1 MFSHFSDAVPDEELQ
16 SPRLYVSYQS
26 LLQTEIALQ
35 DPILPGFV
43 IALSNYFE
51 LKILSKAWF

>member
-1 MFSHFSDAVPDEELQ
+1 MQCLSETEELQ
-16 SPRLYVSYQS
+16 SPRLCVSYQS

>member
-1 MFSHFSDAVPDEELQ
+1 MQCLSETEELQ

>member
-1 MFSHFSDAVPDEELQ
+1 MQCLSETEGPQ

-26 LLQTEIALQ
+26 LLQTEIAFQ

-43 IALSNYFE
+43 IALNNYFE
-51 LKILSKAWF
+51 LKILSKACF